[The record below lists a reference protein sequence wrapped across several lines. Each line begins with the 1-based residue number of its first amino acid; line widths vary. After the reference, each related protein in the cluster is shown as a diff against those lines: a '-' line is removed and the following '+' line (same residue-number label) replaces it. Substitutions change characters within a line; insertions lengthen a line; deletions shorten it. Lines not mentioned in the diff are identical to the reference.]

1 MVDDVRQ
8 NPKWGYI
15 DQAGNVV
22 IEPAYSIAYGFQ
34 DGLAPVEKDGFRKN
48 GVRQEGKWGYI
59 NRTGEVVT
67 PLSGSTMP
75 KYLKKGWG

>member
-1 MVDDVRQ
+1 M
-8 NPKWGYI
+8 GYI
-15 DQAGNVV
+15 DQTGNVV

-34 DGLAPVEKDGFRKN
+34 EGLAPVEKDGFRKN

-67 PLSGSTMP
+67 PFSVRRCRI
-75 KYLKKGWG
+75 YLKKGWG